1 MPNTS
6 NTGNTH
12 EQEQESLFAA
22 VDALLEEAA
31 QDPLPHPDERKRLR
45 EAAGLSQDQ
54 IAKALAVRRE
64 TVTSWETGR
73 TSPRPPKRA
82 AYARLLEG
90 LTALH
95 PVNGVNAVNAA
106 PIPATAPEAHAPQPK
121 TEPQHG
127 EGTPRQP
134 TPHPTAEAHTAHPV
148 APVNGVNATPPL
160 AAATAATTLNAI
172 AAPTAPRANTPEPE
186 PNPQLPE
193 GTRTDSAVNP
203 PEPGAKPQR
212 QADTGTATPQPP
224 THTTAPRQH
233 PAPATTPPPPQPTT
247 TPTTPQ
253 PGPATPQA
261 ETGTPQTGP
270 HTPQAGPRT
279 PQTEPHTSQ
288 AGPRTPL
295 EGTGTPQTEPHTFQ
309 AGPRTPLEGTGTPQT
324 EPHTSQ
330 AGPRTPL
337 EGTGTPL
344 EGTGTPQAGTGT
356 SQAGPRTPQTGPH
369 TPLQGNGPLAV
380 LTGTGQAHTTAGL
393 ILDHPTTGGLPALL
407 TWALTEANLRSP
419 RLHRNGKDGDP
430 LLVLTAPAVESLGLP
445 LTLEDRRA
453 LRLPDNHP
461 TLKQLAKN
469 KWQLTRRG
477 FGPWP
482 RIYRPATPTTGRQCV
497 QLAILPW
504 GALDPRAWGEDTAT
518 LPAPELAELLT
529 TYAARVL
536 TPRGSTAVT
545 GLELMTALRPPT
557 RAARDEA
564 TNTWVSAPVPGSLTR
579 PVDPAPPEAPDEHP
593 VVASL
598 YPRSHQRTPDQVL
611 DEEAYDWIRDPQLLT
626 DAECA
631 RTHAVGIDVNMAFAA
646 AANRLV
652 VGLGPATH
660 TTSPRFDPKLP
671 GCWLADLSSLD
682 VELDPRLP
690 NPFTPH
696 GKPPTGPAWYAT
708 PTLAYAQE
716 LGHDV
721 RPTEAWIRPD
731 NGPYLDAWYTRLRD
745 AYMATMADLGVT
757 PSLTEPEFLKAM
769 STHKQDP
776 EAATGTRTQI
786 SASVLSAIKSTVKG
800 GIGKLRERPQG
811 AAYRPG
817 EPWPALERPT
827 WRPDIRAAVIS
838 TARVNMHRKMLKLAR
853 TADLHPIAVLS
864 DCAVYLSDGPSPLDF
879 LPHTPDGKP
888 LPGGFRLGVNP
899 GMVKHEGTQPLLW
912 AVQMLDEGLNPARHI
927 KGHDAAA
934 HGE

>member
-1 MPNTS
+1 MPN
-6 NTGNTH
+6 
-12 EQEQESLFAA
+12 EQDSLFAA

-31 QDPLPHPDERKRLR
+31 AKDALPHPDERKRLR

-54 IAKALAVRRE
+54 IAKALSVRRE
-64 TVTSWETGR
+64 TVTSWEIGR
-73 TSPRPPKRA
+73 TAPRPPKRA

-90 LTALH
+90 LATLH
-95 PVNGVNAVNAA
+95 PINAVNADPAPPATPPAQPTPGNAVNAVNAT
-106 PIPATAPEAHAPQPK
+106 PHQTPEADP
-121 TEPQHG
+121 
-127 EGTPRQP
+127 
-134 TPHPTAEAHTAHPV
+134 EA
-148 APVNGVNATPPL
+148 
-160 AAATAATTLNAI
+160 
-172 AAPTAPRANTPEPE
+172 
-186 PNPQLPE
+186 
-193 GTRTDSAVNP
+193 D
-203 PEPGAKPQR
+203 
-212 QADTGTATPQPP
+212 PQPP
-224 THTTAPRQH
+224 THPSDTT
-233 PAPATTPPPPQPTT
+233 
-247 TPTTPQ
+247 TTPQ
-253 PGPATPQA
+253 PHHSPTAHPTEAASVNAVNATPHRTPEA
-261 ETGTPQTGP
+261 EPQSP
-270 HTPQAGPRT
+270 AHPAAAART
-279 PQTEPHTSQ
+279 PQPHPGSGAKPQ
-288 AGPRTPL
+288 FREGPGRGTAPHPL
-295 EGTGTPQTEPHTFQ
+295 E
-309 AGPRTPLEGTGTPQT
+309 
-324 EPHTSQ
+324 
-330 AGPRTPL
+330 
-337 EGTGTPL
+337 
-344 EGTGTPQAGTGT
+344 
-356 SQAGPRTPQTGPH
+356 
-369 TPLQGNGPLAV
+369 GNGPLAV
-380 LTGTGQAHTTAGL
+380 LDGTGHAYAAAGL
-393 ILDHPTTGGLPALL
+393 ILEHPTTDLPALL

-419 RLHRNGKDGDP
+419 RLHRNGRDGDP
-430 LLVLTAPAVESLGLP
+430 LLVLTAPAVERLGLP

-461 TLKQLAKN
+461 TLKQLAKS

-518 LPAPELAELLT
+518 LPAPEVAELLT

-579 PVDPAPPEAPDEHP
+579 AVDPAPPEAPDEHP
-593 VVASL
+593 VVAAL

-611 DEEAYDWIRDPQLLT
+611 DEEAYDWIRDPELLT

-646 AANRLV
+646 AANRLP

-660 TTSPRFDPKLP
+660 TTAPRFDPKTP
-671 GCWLADLSSLD
+671 GCWLADLSTLS
-682 VELDPRLP
+682 LDPRLP
-690 NPFTPH
+690 SPFTPH

-708 PTLAYAQE
+708 PTLAYARE

-721 RPTEAWIRPD
+721 HPTEAWIRPEH
-731 NGPYLDAWYTRLRD
+731 GPYLDAWYTRLRD

-757 PSLTEPEFLKAM
+757 PSLPEPDFLTAM
-769 STHKQDP
+769 ATHKQNDHST
-776 EAATGTRTQI
+776 AA
-786 SASVLSAIKSTVKG
+786 VLSAIKSTVKG

-811 AAYRPG
+811 AGYRPG
-817 EPWPALERPT
+817 EAWPALERPT

-838 TARVNMHRKMLKLAR
+838 TARVNMHRKMQKLA
-853 TADLHPIAVLS
+853 TAANLYPIAVLS

-879 LPHTPDGKP
+879 LPRTPDGKP
-888 LPGGFRLGVNP
+888 LPGGFRLGVSP

-912 AVQMLDEGLNPARHI
+912 AVQMLDEHLNPARHI

-934 HGE
+934 DGE

>member
-1 MPNTS
+1 MPNTRNTS
-6 NTGNTH
+6 NSRNIKNP
-12 EQEQESLFAA
+12 EAPEQESLFAA
-22 VDALLEEAA
+22 VDALLEEVA

-90 LTALH
+90 LSSLH
-95 PVNGVNAVNAA
+95 PVNAVNAPA
-106 PIPATAPEAHAPQPK
+106 PAADAGTAAGAALDAHTQGPGAEPEPREATGKATTPRASTPTGIGTGPSTPSPAGAHTPGPGAEPQFREGAGRGTAPQAQAPTPLNTLNSVDTQAPATDAGP
-121 TEPQHG
+121 
-127 EGTPRQP
+127 
-134 TPHPTAEAHTAHPV
+134 
-148 APVNGVNATPPL
+148 
-160 AAATAATTLNAI
+160 AAAT
-172 AAPTAPRANTPEPE
+172 PTPGP
-186 PNPQLPE
+186 
-193 GTRTDSAVNP
+193 GT
-203 PEPGAKPQR
+203 KR
-212 QADTGTATPQPP
+212 Q
-224 THTTAPRQH
+224 PRQS
-233 PAPATTPPPPQPTT
+233 AGSRTR
-247 TPTTPQ
+247 
-253 PGPATPQA
+253 
-261 ETGTPQTGP
+261 P
-270 HTPQAGPRT
+270 H
-279 PQTEPHTSQ
+279 
-288 AGPRTPL
+288 PRTPL
-295 EGTGTPQTEPHTFQ
+295 E
-309 AGPRTPLEGTGTPQT
+309 
-324 EPHTSQ
+324 
-330 AGPRTPL
+330 
-337 EGTGTPL
+337 
-344 EGTGTPQAGTGT
+344 
-356 SQAGPRTPQTGPH
+356 
-369 TPLQGNGPLAV
+369 GNGPLAV
-380 LTGTGQAHTTAGL
+380 LDGTGHAHAAAGL
-393 ILDHPTTGGLPALL
+393 ILEHPATGGLPALL

-430 LLVLTAPAVESLGLP
+430 LLVLTAPALDRLGLP
-445 LTLEDRRA
+445 LTLENRRD

-461 TLKQLAKN
+461 VIKQLTKN

-504 GALDPRAWGEDTAT
+504 GALDPRAWGEDTAG
-518 LPAPELAELLT
+518 LPAPALAELLT

-557 RAARDEA
+557 RATRDEA
-564 TNTWVSAPVPGSLTR
+564 TNTWVSAPLPGSLTH

-593 VVASL
+593 VVAAL

-646 AANRLV
+646 AANRLP

-671 GCWLADLSSLD
+671 GCWLADLSRLD
-682 VELDPRLP
+682 IELDPRLP

-757 PSLTEPEFLKAM
+757 SSLTEPEFLQAM
-769 STHKQDP
+769 STYKEPRTTTPD
-776 EAATGTRTQI
+776 ATHTHI
-786 SASVLSAIKSTVKG
+786 STSLLSAIKSTVKG

-838 TARVNMHRKMLKLAR
+838 TARVNMHRKMLKLA
-853 TADLHPIAVLS
+853 TAADIHPIAVLS
-864 DCAVYLSDGPSPLDF
+864 DCAVYLSDGPGPLDF
-879 LPHTPDGKP
+879 LPRTPDGKP
-888 LPGGFRLGVNP
+888 LPGGFRLGVSP

-934 HGE
+934 DGE